1 MSKTSGFQSEPCKG
15 VKDQPS
21 QIDQWMSVFV
31 SAEQGLAD
39 AKITYLMCLQL
50 LTILTGQ
57 GYIGTLLVF
66 SEVSKCAS
74 DVRFREICWAELK
87 VALKSRLRI
96 FWGQS
101 GTVCMVILVIMVI
114 RILTCQRNISKIFSW
129 YLNLPG
135 LCQ

>member
-1 MSKTSGFQSEPCKG
+1 MSKTNGFHSEPCKG

-21 QIDQWMSVFV
+21 HVDQWMSVFV

-57 GYIGTLLVF
+57 GHIGKLLVF
-66 SEVSKCAS
+66 SEVSKCAF
-74 DVRFREICWAELK
+74 RFREICWAELK
-87 VALKSRLRI
+87 VALKPRLRI

-101 GTVCMVILVIMVI
+101 GAVCMVILVIMVI

-129 YLNLPG
+129 YLHLPG